1 MGYFIGV
8 IIVIILMLKLFGT
21 LENKQVRKNNKKK
34 IRGVKYVNKNN

>member
-8 IIVIILMLKLFGT
+8 IIIIILMLKLFGT

-34 IRGVKYVNKNN
+34 IRGVKYVSKNN

>member
-34 IRGVKYVNKNN
+34 IRGVKYVSKNN

>member
-8 IIVIILMLKLFGT
+8 IIVIILMLKIFGT

-34 IRGVKYVNKNN
+34 IRGVKYVSKNN